1 MSEEKD
7 EFESLRNLN
16 ALVYDRPTVSALIS
30 RRQVK
35 INNFTAQQFELGD
48 TMICVNNVQ
57 DCVYGPTSTLKL
69 DFNLVVTTA
78 TTTPAA
84 IFGVNGSILNIFESI
99 RVSHR
104 SGEQLSYL
112 QQAGVWATIQRF
124 YAVNPSA
131 SAQLEGLLN
140 TGFTSGTV
148 ALTVGTY
155 PMTVQI
161 PLWLF
166 LGEFANSQ
174 QIMPAAL
181 IAGLRMEWK
190 LNSLVNSLC
199 SVNGNI
205 TAIRPSLLLDCCAP
219 YDSVEKTLMME
230 QADASKSG
238 LQYSFYSP
246 FQTNASIGGS
256 AISFD
261 IQQASTICETA
272 HAVFRSSAD
281 LNSQSASKMNFQN
294 VLSVVQ
300 WRLASIYYP
309 NQQII
314 VAPPLNRNALE
325 PYYTTLTAWN
335 GMPNQQMVKTA
346 GQGANV
352 PYSVGSPDT
361 NGSFTASSGSWG
373 NGGLAVYSQ
382 TLDRS
387 PVSSSP
393 YSGQSTNNSRLLV
406 FLATKD
412 ASAPGAVDRCDVFA
426 VSLRVANLFSDSCV
440 LDR

>member
-35 INNFTAQQFELGD
+35 INNFTAQQFSLGD

-57 DCVYGPTSTLKL
+57 DCVYGPTSVLRIEA
-69 DFNLVVTTA
+69 DFVVGG
-78 TTTPAA
+78 TTTNPNAV
-84 IFGVNGSILNIFESI
+84 FGVNGSILNIFESV

-124 YAVNPSA
+124 YAVNPA
-131 SAQLEGLLN
+131 SSDQLNGLLN
-140 TGFTSGTV
+140 IGFTSST
-148 ALTVGTY
+148 ADMTTNGTY
-155 PMTVQI
+155 PVVFQI

-181 IAGLRMEWK
+181 VAGLRMEWK
-190 LNSLVNSLC
+190 LNSAASSFSNANATLAN
-199 SVNGNI
+199 
-205 TAIRPSLLLDCCAP
+205 IRPSLLLDCCAP

-238 LQYSFYSP
+238 LQYSYYSP
-246 FQTNASIGGS
+246 FQTNGSIGASG
-256 AISFD
+256 ISFD
-261 IQQASTICETA
+261 IQQASTICESA
-272 HAVFRSSAD
+272 HAVCRLSSGI
-281 LNSQSASKMNFQN
+281 NSLAGQKMFFQN
-294 VLSVVQ
+294 ALTTVQ

-309 NQQII
+309 NQQIL
-314 VAPPLNRNALE
+314 VPAPLSRNATE

-352 PYSVGSPDT
+352 PFTVGL
-361 NGSFTASSGSWG
+361 ASATGTFADSAGSWS

-406 FLATKD
+406 LLATKGAGD
-412 ASAPGAVDRCDVFA
+412 ADRIDVFA
-426 VSLRVANLFSDSCV
+426 VSLRVVNLFSDSAV
-440 LDR
+440 VDR